1 LFLFYV
7 VIVTF
12 ASFFKS
18 ILIMSEIKSDISE
31 QLSLS
36 VIFSKNLSI
45 PHYQR
50 PYTWG
55 IDKYGKNQV
64 IQLLNDIKEV
74 YDDGTKPLI
83 LGTIILHKNKEKN
96 EEEIVDG
103 QQRLT
108 TLAIIL
114 YELDKNKPE
123 NKPENN
129 SFLQQDFRHKASKEN
144 IKANQKTIKE
154 WLDEEKVDESKFT
167 KTLLSAQFVVVKAT
181 ELDDAFTFF
190 DSQNSRG
197 KTLADY
203 DLLKA
208 HHLRYIKNYEVQTD
222 CVLEWEK
229 IDKAKEL
236 AYLIE
241 TLLCKTRV
249 WSRKGNA
256 TSVNIINEFKSQRFS
271 ALDISDFYLN
281 KYQQPPIFEKWSYE
295 KSNGLELKMH
305 NIDAILGTQRIR
317 LLSDSKKFMPFQL
330 TQNLEGG
337 EQFFWFIEKY
347 HNLHL
352 ELFDSETH
360 QHLLYSQLYDSLS
373 NMFGSDSRLQHVR
386 SFFQSVILFY
396 YDKFGTHQIDEF
408 AFFSFHIISF
418 FRLKNK
424 SLTYRS
430 INTFCEKEIN
440 LFAIIDKAASPL
452 FIINELNVFI
462 TKKVQIDKNSIES
475 GIRKEY
481 FEHFYKTENPFI
493 KYLNQQNKN
502 VPVIAKIQH
511 LITNLNI
518 L

>member
-1 LFLFYV
+1 
-7 VIVTF
+7 
-12 ASFFKS
+12 
-18 ILIMSEIKSDISE
+18 MSEIKSDISE
-31 QLSLS
+31 PLSLS
-36 VIFSKNLSI
+36 DIFSKNLSI
-45 PHYQR
+45 PPYQR

-55 IDKYGKNQV
+55 IDKYGNNQV

-74 YDDGTKPLI
+74 YDVSNKPLI
-83 LGTIILHKNKEKN
+83 LGTIILFEKRKRKKIVTNNKWRLRLATKL
-96 EEEIVDG
+96 EIVDG

-114 YELDKNKPE
+114 YALGSKSI
-123 NKPENN
+123 ENN
-129 SFLQQDFRHKASKEN
+129 KFLKQDFRHKVSKEN

-154 WLDEEKVDESKFT
+154 WLTEEKVDNDKFA
-167 KTLLSAQFVVVKAT
+167 KTLLSAQFVVVTAPS
-181 ELDDAFTFF
+181 LDDAFTFF

-208 HHLRYIKNYEVQTD
+208 HHLRYIKNYELQTD
-222 CVLEWEK
+222 CVLDWEK
-229 IDKAKEL
+229 VDKAKKL

-249 WSRKGNA
+249 WSREDYTNN
-256 TSVNIINEFKSQRFS
+256 VNIINEFKSQRFS
-271 ALDISDFYLN
+271 ALDIRDFYLN

-305 NIDAILGTQRIR
+305 NIDAVLGTQRIR
-317 LLSDSKKFMPFQL
+317 LLSDSKKYMPFQL

-352 ELFDSETH
+352 ELFDSDTH

-373 NMFGSDSRLQHVR
+373 NKFGNDSRLQHVR

-396 YDKFGTHQIDEF
+396 YDKFGTHQIDVF

-430 INTFCEKEIN
+430 INTFCKDERN

-452 FIINELNVFI
+452 FTMNELSIFI
-462 TKKVQIDKNSIES
+462 TKKMILKNVDVTNN
-475 GIRKEY
+475 GIRQEY
-481 FEHFYKTENPFI
+481 FEHFYETENPFT

-511 LITNLNI
+511 FITNPNGQ
-518 L
+518 

>member
-1 LFLFYV
+1 MNK
-7 VIVTF
+7 TE
-12 ASFFKS
+12 
-18 ILIMSEIKSDISE
+18 SEKTDKKKDISE
-31 QLSLS
+31 ICNLSD
-36 VIFSKNLSI
+36 IFRKNLSI
-45 PHYQR
+45 PPYQR

-74 YDDGTKPLI
+74 YDDSNKPLI
-83 LGTIILHKNKEKN
+83 LGTIILFEKRKIKKIVTNNKWRLRLATKL
-96 EEEIVDG
+96 EIVDG

-114 YELDKNKPE
+114 YELDKNRTE
-123 NKPENN
+123 NIE
-129 SFLQQDFRHKASKEN
+129 FLKQDFRHKISKEN
-144 IKANQKTIKE
+144 IRANQKTIQE
-154 WLDEEKVDESKFT
+154 WREDEKVDNSKFT
-167 KTLLSAQFVVVKAT
+167 KTLLSAQFVVVTAPS
-181 ELDDAFTFF
+181 EDDAFTFF

-208 HHLRYIKNYEVQTD
+208 HHLRYIKNYDLQTD

-229 IDKAKEL
+229 IDKSKEL

-249 WSRKGNA
+249 WSRKENA
-256 TSVNIINEFKSQRFS
+256 STVNIINEFKSQRFS

-295 KSNGLELKMH
+295 KSNGLELKM
-305 NIDAILGTQRIR
+305 NDIDAILGTKRIR
-317 LLSDSKKFMPFQL
+317 LLSNSRKYMPFQL

-337 EQFFWFIEKY
+337 EQFFWFVEKY

-352 ELFDSETH
+352 ELFDSTVH
-360 QHLLYSQLYDSLS
+360 QNLLYHQLYGNLLAK
-373 NMFGSDSRLQHVR
+373 FGNDNRLQHVR
-386 SFFQSVILFY
+386 SYFQSIILFY

-408 AFFSFHIISF
+408 TFSSFHIISF
-418 FRLKNK
+418 FRLKNT

-430 INTFCEKEIN
+430 LNTFCENEIN
-440 LFAIIDKAASPL
+440 LFYLINKAASPL
-452 FIINELNVFI
+452 FIMNELSVFI
-462 TKKVQIDKNSIES
+462 SKKVKLDSKNIEK
-475 GIRKEY
+475 GIRKDYFEY
-481 FEHFYKTENPFI
+481 FYTKENPFT

-502 VPVIAKIQH
+502 MPVMAKIQNF
-511 LITNLNI
+511 IINPNGQ
-518 L
+518 